1 MLACAGKT
9 GHHTRSSRTG
19 LGGNNSHSQ
28 YLCILQAVEGIAF
41 EMAWT
46 LGMLLFLLLMVKKKA
61 PAFRVAESKA
71 D

>member
-1 MLACAGKT
+1 
-9 GHHTRSSRTG
+9 
-19 LGGNNSHSQ
+19 
-28 YLCILQAVEGIAF
+28 
-41 EMAWT
+41 MAWT